1 MAHQV
6 ANDILIPEIER
17 LLREGREVRFTPSG
31 VSMRPFIEGGRDTV
45 LLRKLPTVRVGD
57 ACLVRTS
64 EGRYVLHRVIA
75 VTSETRNTRNTSKTS
90 ETSTTRITL
99 MGDGNLRG
107 VETCT
112 LDDVIGTVVR
122 VESPGGRRKYLGR
135 GRIWYHL
142 LPLRWLLLKVYRKV
156 LLLLDY

>member
-1 MAHQV
+1 MAHQI

-75 VTSETRNTRNTSKTS
+75 VYPLPQGRAGEGL
-90 ETSTTRITL
+90 TL

-122 VESPGGRRKYLGR
+122 VESPSGRRKYLGR
-135 GRIWYHL
+135 GWLWRHL
-142 LPLRWLLLKVYRKV
+142 LPIRWLLLKIYRHSILKWCYV
-156 LLLLDY
+156 

>member
-17 LLREGREVRFTPSG
+17 LLKEGREVRFTPSG

-64 EGRYVLHRVIA
+64 EGRYVLHRVIEA
-75 VTSETRNTRNTSKTS
+75 SPQPSPKGRE
-90 ETSTTRITL
+90 RITL

-112 LDDVIGTVVR
+112 LDDVIGTVIR
-122 VESPGGRRKYLGR
+122 VESPSGRRKYLGR
-135 GRIWYHL
+135 GRLWYHL
-142 LPLRWLLLKVYRKV
+142 LPLRWLLLKVYRHSILKWCYV
-156 LLLLDY
+156 